1 LCNVRTAVLPACQ
14 FVNARGAL
22 LWCLGPFL
30 RVGREYRQEP
40 RAGTNGRDKTPLSL
54 SQHIVSRGLAAFFL
68 HCSDAVSCSIVA
80 LAHRLSPSAH
90 EVHRAKHPASLQPVN
105 CARCSNS
112 ADETPCTSLHR
123 TRTALEIV
131 SQPTLLIARP
141 RTCGHTTWTDYVF
154 SLLAAMTP
162 NVSLPPRVL
171 VQDDSQHH
179 DDHLVQRLKAMP
191 TSLSRSGPTPVR
203 SPVKTPSFGTET
215 IQEDASFST
224 MYSRK
229 QASAFTQDT
238 DAMGDANPLA
248 RQLSN
253 TSDESITSRRP
264 KTPRA
269 QTDPSSSELSS
280 LYRPQQRN
288 RSPYSR
294 PHLRSHSS
302 SGSLSAPPMTRAHSL
317 PTVMHPGSHLTLS
330 PSPSA
335 RPSSPMRS
343 PKRTRSPRE
352 LDARP
357 FTTGLQERYGS
368 GIRPASLGSFE
379 GSPSVCDISED
390 AELELT
396 PRAGVTMPSLSLYST
411 SGSLSR
417 RRRPASP
424 LHHVSLPFGVPPTS
438 TPTVSTPTSGA
449 SSPLLAPAKFN
460 EHYPSSLASS
470 SVPSTPTS
478 MRSRSPSISSLETIE
493 DSPDAEEEA
502 IEAER
507 IAKLKA
513 AADREDGGDQRRSSM
528 DVPERGRTF
537 GFGKRDSRKRWSV
550 CGAER
555 RGDLDLETIWED

>member
-1 LCNVRTAVLPACQ
+1 
-14 FVNARGAL
+14 
-22 LWCLGPFL
+22 
-30 RVGREYRQEP
+30 
-40 RAGTNGRDKTPLSL
+40 
-54 SQHIVSRGLAAFFL
+54 
-68 HCSDAVSCSIVA
+68 
-80 LAHRLSPSAH
+80 
-90 EVHRAKHPASLQPVN
+90 
-105 CARCSNS
+105 
-112 ADETPCTSLHR
+112 
-123 TRTALEIV
+123 
-131 SQPTLLIARP
+131 
-141 RTCGHTTWTDYVF
+141 
-154 SLLAAMTP
+154 MTP
-162 NVSLPPRVL
+162 NVSLPPPARAR
-171 VQDDSQHH
+171 DDAQHH
-179 DDHLVQRLKAMP
+179 DDDLVQRLKAM
-191 TSLSRSGPTPVR
+191 TATTTHRTGPTPVR
-203 SPVKTPSFGTET
+203 SPGKVPSFVTET
-215 IQEDASFST
+215 IQEDASG
-224 MYSRK
+224 
-229 QASAFTQDT
+229 FTEDT
-238 DAMGDANPLA
+238 DAMGEANTLA

-253 TSDESITSRRP
+253 TSDDSLTSRRP

-269 QTDPSSSELSS
+269 QTDPSSSEISS
-280 LYRPQQRN
+280 LYRPQRN

-317 PTVMHPGSHLTLS
+317 PTVMHPTLS
-330 PSPSA
+330 PSPAA
-335 RPSSPMRS
+335 RSSSPLRS
-343 PKRTRSPRE
+343 PKRTRSPRGVE
-352 LDARP
+352 PRP
-357 FTTGLQERYGS
+357 HSITAGYGS

-396 PRAGVTMPSLSLYST
+396 PRVGVTMPSLSLYST

-460 EHYPSSLASS
+460 EHYPWSLASS

-513 AADREDGGDQRRSSM
+513 AADREDGGDLRRSSL